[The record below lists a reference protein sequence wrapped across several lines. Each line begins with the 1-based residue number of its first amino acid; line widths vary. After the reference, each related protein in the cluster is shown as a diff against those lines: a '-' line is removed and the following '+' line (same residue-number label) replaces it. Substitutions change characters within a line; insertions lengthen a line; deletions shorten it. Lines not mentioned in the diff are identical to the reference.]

1 MVLVYNYKDNLFCSN
16 PTFYSLLKIKFTL
29 ANEPAFVFWLQKYF
43 WMYDSLYYRIHFYL
57 LKYIVLKISSNLR
70 QIVQS
75 RVRGLWRCFNPSFA
89 VWEQNI
95 QNKVTNRIDLEY
107 CLSAI
112 RKSTHTEQRQHFKVQ
127 NIWACVCLM
136 PALTKSICNIREY
149 CTWGSKTRTWCRELK
164 F

>member
-1 MVLVYNYKDNLFCSN
+1 
-16 PTFYSLLKIKFTL
+16 
-29 ANEPAFVFWLQKYF
+29 
-43 WMYDSLYYRIHFYL
+43 MYDSLYYRIHFYL
-57 LKYIVLKISSNLR
+57 LKYIVLKISSNPR

-112 RKSTHTEQRQHFKVQ
+112 RKSTHIEQRQHFKVQ

-136 PALTKSICNIREY
+136 PALPQKAYATFMNTVLGEVKHISGA
-149 CTWGSKTRTWCRELK
+149 GSSNFNT
-164 F
+164 FYFY